1 MDLRDELAIQRTI
14 LANQRTLLSF
24 LTASLAVAVAGVTLI
39 RFFEGHWAHW
49 AGWAFLPCAAVLFTC
64 GFKNYFSHKRIIE
77 AADKS
82 RVTLPDQSRQHGN

>member
-24 LTASLAVAVAGVTLI
+24 FTASLAIAVAGVTLI

-49 AGWAFLPCAAVLFTC
+49 AGWALLPCAVILFIY
-64 GFKNYFSHKRIIE
+64 GFKNYFSHKRTIE
-77 AADKS
+77 TAYKS
-82 RVTLPDQSRQHGN
+82 RIGSQ

>member
-24 LTASLAVAVAGVTLI
+24 FTASLAVAVAGVTLI

-49 AGWAFLPCAAVLFTC
+49 AGWVLLPCAVILLIY
-64 GFKNYFSHKRIIE
+64 GLKNYLSHKQSID
-77 AADKS
+77 AAYKS
-82 RVTLPDQSRQHGN
+82 RIGSPNQ